1 MIPWTLDEKPE
12 VLQHQN
18 AYPNPTRNLL
28 NISMNDVEGEC
39 RVSVSDLLGR
49 KYFERRFERGGAMLT
64 LDVSKLEAGTY
75 FYEVTVDGR
84 STQKGRF
91 MKN

>member
-1 MIPWTLDEKPE
+1 MD
-12 VLQHQN
+12 
-18 AYPNPTRNLL
+18 
-28 NISMNDVEGEC
+28 DVEGAC
-39 RVSVSDLLGR
+39 GVTVYDLCGR
-49 KYFERRFERGGAMLT
+49 KYFERRFERGGAILT
-64 LDVSKLEAGTY
+64 LDVSILEAGTY